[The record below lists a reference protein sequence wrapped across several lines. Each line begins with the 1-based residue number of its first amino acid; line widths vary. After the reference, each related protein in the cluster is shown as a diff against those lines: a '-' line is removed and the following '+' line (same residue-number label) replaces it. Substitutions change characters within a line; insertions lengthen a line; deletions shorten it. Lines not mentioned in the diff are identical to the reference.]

1 MTPSHSSFLTHWFPT
16 GLDVI
21 TPPLD
26 GTILPGVTRASCL
39 ALLEA
44 HTSQKFELPSIP
56 STQRLHTYER
66 TITMHDLN
74 SWSAEGKLLEAFVV
88 GTAVIV
94 APVRRIGFEGK
105 DVVLAPGMGPVSQA
119 LRDRIVDIQIGKVQ
133 WNDWSVVVEETQ
145 EH

>member
-1 MTPSHSSFLTHWFPT
+1 
-16 GLDVI
+16 
-21 TPPLD
+21 
-26 GTILPGVTRASCL
+26 
-39 ALLEA
+39 
-44 HTSQKFELPSIP
+44 
-56 STQRLHTYER
+56 
-66 TITMHDLN
+66 MHDLN